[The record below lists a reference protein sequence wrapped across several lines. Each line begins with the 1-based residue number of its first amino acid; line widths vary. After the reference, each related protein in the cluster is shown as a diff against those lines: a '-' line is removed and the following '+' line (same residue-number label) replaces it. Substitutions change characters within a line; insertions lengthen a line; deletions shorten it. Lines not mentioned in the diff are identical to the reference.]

1 MTNKKRSTV
10 IGRGLSSLL
19 ENPNTDITSKSDVM
33 GKYVVGSVADISVSQ
48 IEANP
53 FQPRDQFD
61 EIALEELAESIKTH
75 GLIQPVTVRKLGFD
89 KYQLITGE
97 RRFRAAQIAGL
108 KEIPAYI
115 RIADDEQMLE
125 WALIENIHREDLNPI
140 EIALSYQRLVDEC
153 KLTQAELSEKVNSK
167 RSTVTNYLRLLKLPE
182 IIQKALKEEQLSMGH
197 ARAIAGIEESER
209 QLRIFNMI
217 VDQGLSVREAEKLTK
232 ETATEKTKKPPHKT
246 EVPYKVVEIKK
257 ILTDRFQTSVDIK
270 YRNKGK
276 GSIVISF
283 KSDDELNKII
293 AKMKQ

>member
-1 MTNKKRSTV
+1 M
-10 IGRGLSSLL
+10 GRGLSSLL
-19 ENPNTDITSKSDVM
+19 ENPETDITSKSDVM
-33 GKYVVGSVADISVSQ
+33 GKYVAGSVADISISQ

-61 EIALEELAESIKTH
+61 EIALDELAESIKMH
-75 GLIQPVTVRKLGFD
+75 GLIQPVTLRKLGFD

-108 KEIPAYI
+108 SEIPAYI
-115 RIADDEQMLE
+115 RIANDEEMLE

-153 KLTQAELSEKVNSK
+153 KLTQAQLSEKVNSK
-167 RSTVTNYLRLLKLPE
+167 RTTVTNYLRLLKLPDM
-182 IIQKALKEEQLSMGH
+182 IQKALKEERLSMGH
-197 ARAIAGIEESER
+197 ARAIAGIEEADR
-209 QLRIFNMI
+209 QMRIFNMI
-217 VDQGLSVREAEKLTK
+217 IDKDLSVREVEKLAK
-232 ETATEKTKKPPHKT
+232 ETAQEKTKKPKSKT
-246 EVPYKVVEIKK
+246 EVPYKIVEIKK
-257 ILTDRFQTSVDIK
+257 ILVDRFQAPVDIK

-293 AKMKQ
+293 ARMKQ

>member
-19 ENPNTDITSKSDVM
+19 VSPETDITTKGDVM
-33 GKYVVGSVADISVSQ
+33 GKYVAGSVAEVSIVQ

-53 FQPRDQFD
+53 FQPRDKFD
-61 EIALEELAESIKTH
+61 EDALNELAESIKLH
-75 GLIQPVTVRKLGFD
+75 GLIQPVTLRKLGFD

-108 KEIPAYI
+108 EQIPAYI

-153 KLTQAELSEKVNSK
+153 NLTQAELSDKVQSK
-167 RSTVTNYLRLLKLPE
+167 RSTVTNYLRLLKLPDL
-182 IIQKALKEEQLSMGH
+182 IQKALKDNKLSMGH
-197 ARAIAGIEESER
+197 ARAIAGIEEHDR

-217 VDQGLSVREAEKLTK
+217 IEKELSVREVEKLAK
-232 ETATEKTKKPPHKT
+232 ETATEKTKKPKSDT
-246 EVPYKVVEIKK
+246 DVPYKIIEIKK
-257 ILTDRFQTSVDIK
+257 ILTDRIQAPIDIK
-270 YRNKGK
+270 YRKKGK

-293 AKMKQ
+293 ARLK

>member
-1 MTNKKRSTV
+1 MTNNKKRSSV

-19 ENPNTDITSKSDVM
+19 ENPETDITTKSDIM
-33 GKYVVGSVADISVSQ
+33 GKYVAGSVADISIAQ

-61 EIALEELAESIKTH
+61 ELALEELSESIKLH
-75 GLIQPVTVRKLGFD
+75 GVIQPVTLRKLGFD

-97 RRFRAAQIAGL
+97 RRFRAAQLAGL
-108 KEIPAYI
+108 TEIPAYI

-140 EIALSYQRLVDEC
+140 DIAISYQRLVDEC
-153 KLTQAELSEKVNSK
+153 KLTQTELSQKVNSK
-167 RSTVTNYLRLLKLPE
+167 RSTVTNYLRLLKLPDL
-182 IIQKALKEEQLSMGH
+182 IQKALKDEKLSMGH
-197 ARAIAGIEESER
+197 ARAIAGIEEQDR
-209 QLRIFNMI
+209 QIRIFNMI
-217 VDQGLSVREAEKLTK
+217 IEKELSVREVEKLTK
-232 ETATEKTKKPPHKT
+232 ETAQEKSIKPKPKT
-246 EVPYKVVEIKK
+246 EVPYKIVEIKK
-257 ILTDRFQTSVDIK
+257 ILTDRIQAPVDIK

-293 AKMKQ
+293 ARLK

>member
-1 MTNKKRSTV
+1 MTNTKKRSSV

-19 ENPNTDITSKSDVM
+19 ESPETDITTKSDLM
-33 GKYVVGSVADISVSQ
+33 GKYVAGSVAEISVSQ

-61 EIALEELAESIKTH
+61 EIALEELAESIKMH
-75 GLIQPVTVRKLGFD
+75 GLIQPVTLRKLGFD

-97 RRFRAAQIAGL
+97 RRFRAAQLAGL

-140 EIALSYQRLVDEC
+140 DIAMSYQRLVDEC
-153 KLTQAELSEKVNSK
+153 KLTQTELSQKVNSK
-167 RSTVTNYLRLLKLPE
+167 RSTVTNYLRLLKLPDLV
-182 IIQKALKEEQLSMGH
+182 QKALKDEKLSMGH
-197 ARAIAGIEESER
+197 ARAIAGIEEQDR
-209 QLRIFNMI
+209 QIRIFNLI
-217 VDQGLSVREAEKLTK
+217 IEKDLSVREVEKLTK
-232 ETATEKTKKPPHKT
+232 ETAQEKTKKPKTKT
-246 EVPYKVVEIKK
+246 EVPYKIVEIKK
-257 ILTDRFQTSVDIK
+257 ILTDRIQAPVDIK

-293 AKMKQ
+293 ARLK

>member
-1 MTNKKRSTV
+1 MTNNKKRSSV

-19 ENPNTDITSKSDVM
+19 ENPETDITTKSDIM
-33 GKYVVGSVADISVSQ
+33 GKYVAGSVADISISQ

-61 EIALEELAESIKTH
+61 EIALEELSESIKLH
-75 GLIQPVTVRKLGFD
+75 GVIQPVTLRKLGFD

-97 RRFRAAQIAGL
+97 RRFRAAQLAGL
-108 KEIPAYI
+108 TEIPAYI

-140 EIALSYQRLVDEC
+140 DIAISYQRLVDEC
-153 KLTQAELSEKVNSK
+153 KLTQTELSQKVNSK
-167 RSTVTNYLRLLKLPE
+167 RSTVTNYLRLLKLPDL
-182 IIQKALKEEQLSMGH
+182 IQKALKDEKLSMGH
-197 ARAIAGIEESER
+197 ARAIAGIEEQDR
-209 QLRIFNMI
+209 QIRIFNMI
-217 VDQGLSVREAEKLTK
+217 IEKDLSVREVEKLTK
-232 ETATEKTKKPPHKT
+232 ETAQEKNVKPKPKT
-246 EVPYKVVEIKK
+246 EVPYKIVEIKK
-257 ILTDRFQTSVDIK
+257 ILTDRIQAPVDIK

-293 AKMKQ
+293 ARLK

>member
-1 MTNKKRSTV
+1 MTNTKKRSSV

-19 ENPNTDITSKSDVM
+19 ESPETDITSKSDLM
-33 GKYVVGSVADISVSQ
+33 GKYVAGSVADISVSQ

-61 EIALEELAESIKTH
+61 EIALEELAESIKLH
-75 GLIQPVTVRKLGFD
+75 GLIQPVTLRKLGFD

-97 RRFRAAQIAGL
+97 RRFRAAQLAGL

-140 EIALSYQRLVDEC
+140 DIAMSYQRLVDEC
-153 KLTQAELSEKVNSK
+153 KLTQVELSQKVNSK
-167 RSTVTNYLRLLKLPE
+167 RSTVTNYLRLLKLPDLV
-182 IIQKALKEEQLSMGH
+182 QKALKDEKLSMGH
-197 ARAIAGIEESER
+197 ARAIAGIEELDR
-209 QLRIFNMI
+209 QIRIFNLI
-217 VDQGLSVREAEKLTK
+217 IEKDLSVREVEKLTK
-232 ETATEKTKKPPHKT
+232 ETAQEKTKKPKSKT
-246 EVPYKVVEIKK
+246 EVPYKIVEIKK
-257 ILTDRFQTSVDIK
+257 ILTDRIQAPVDIK
-270 YRNKGK
+270 YHNKGK

-293 AKMKQ
+293 ARLK

>member
-1 MTNKKRSTV
+1 MTNKKRSSV
-10 IGRGLSSLL
+10 MGRGLSSLL
-19 ENPNTDITSKSDVM
+19 ENPETDITSKSDVM
-33 GKYVVGSVADISVSQ
+33 GKYVAGSVADISISQ

-61 EIALEELAESIKTH
+61 EIALDELAESIKMH
-75 GLIQPVTVRKLGFD
+75 GLIQPVTLRKLGFD

-108 KEIPAYI
+108 SEIPAYI
-115 RIADDEQMLE
+115 RIANDEEMLE

-153 KLTQAELSEKVNSK
+153 KLTQAQLSEKVNSK
-167 RSTVTNYLRLLKLPE
+167 RTTVTNYLRLLKLPDM
-182 IIQKALKEEQLSMGH
+182 IQKALKEERLSMGH
-197 ARAIAGIEESER
+197 ARAIAGIEEADR
-209 QLRIFNMI
+209 QMRIFNMI
-217 VDQGLSVREAEKLTK
+217 IDKDLSVREVEKLAK
-232 ETATEKTKKPPHKT
+232 ETAHEKTKKPKSKT
-246 EVPYKVVEIKK
+246 EVPYKIVEIKK
-257 ILTDRFQTSVDIK
+257 ILVDRFQAPVDIK

-293 AKMKQ
+293 ARMKQ

>member
-1 MTNKKRSTV
+1 M
-10 IGRGLSSLL
+10 GRGLSSLL
-19 ENPNTDITSKSDVM
+19 ENPETDITSKSDVM
-33 GKYVVGSVADISVSQ
+33 GKYVAGSVADISISQ

-61 EIALEELAESIKTH
+61 EIALDELAESIKMH
-75 GLIQPVTVRKLGFD
+75 GLIQPVTLRKLGFD

-108 KEIPAYI
+108 SEIPAYI
-115 RIADDEQMLE
+115 RIANDEEMLE

-153 KLTQAELSEKVNSK
+153 KLTQAQLSEKVNSK
-167 RSTVTNYLRLLKLPE
+167 RTTVTNYLRLLKLPDM
-182 IIQKALKEEQLSMGH
+182 IQKALKEERLSMGH
-197 ARAIAGIEESER
+197 ARAIAGIEEADR
-209 QLRIFNMI
+209 QMRIFNMI
-217 VDQGLSVREAEKLTK
+217 IDKDLSVREVEKLAK
-232 ETATEKTKKPPHKT
+232 ETAHEKTKKPKSKT
-246 EVPYKVVEIKK
+246 EVPYKIVEIKK
-257 ILTDRFQTSVDIK
+257 ILVDRFQAPVDIK

-293 AKMKQ
+293 ARMKQ

>member
-1 MTNKKRSTV
+1 MTNKKRSSV
-10 IGRGLSSLL
+10 MGRGLSSLL
-19 ENPNTDITSKSDVM
+19 ENPDTDITTKSDIM
-33 GKYVVGSVADISVSQ
+33 GKYVAGAVTNISLSQ

-61 EIALEELAESIKTH
+61 ESALDELAESIKMH
-75 GLIQPVTVRKLGFD
+75 GLIQPVTLRKLGFD

-140 EIALSYQRLVDEC
+140 DIALSYQRLVDEC

-167 RSTVTNYLRLLKLPE
+167 RSTVTNYLRLLKLPDL
-182 IIQKALKEEQLSMGH
+182 IQKALKENKLSMGH
-197 ARAIAGIEESER
+197 ARAIAGIEDNDR
-209 QLRIFNMI
+209 QIQIFNI
-217 VDQGLSVREAEKLTK
+217 IIEKDLSVREVERLAK
-232 ETATEKTKKPPHKT
+232 ETSQEKVKQPKPKAD
-246 EVPYKVVEIKK
+246 VPYKIVEIKK
-257 ILTDRFQTSVDIK
+257 LLVERVQAPVDIK

-283 KSDDELNKII
+283 RSDDELNKII
-293 AKMKQ
+293 ARLK

>member
-1 MTNKKRSTV
+1 MTNTKKRSSV

-19 ENPNTDITSKSDVM
+19 ENPETDITTKSDIM
-33 GKYVVGSVADISVSQ
+33 GKYVAGSVADISISQ

-61 EIALEELAESIKTH
+61 EIALEELSESIKLH
-75 GLIQPVTVRKLGFD
+75 GVIQPVTLRKLGFD

-97 RRFRAAQIAGL
+97 RRFRAAQLAGL

-140 EIALSYQRLVDEC
+140 DIAISYQRLVDEC
-153 KLTQAELSEKVNSK
+153 KLTQNELSQKVNSK
-167 RSTVTNYLRLLKLPE
+167 RSTVTNYLRLLKLPDL
-182 IIQKALKEEQLSMGH
+182 IQKALKDEKLSMGH
-197 ARAIAGIEESER
+197 ARAIAGIEEQDR
-209 QLRIFNMI
+209 QIRIFNMI
-217 VDQGLSVREAEKLTK
+217 IEKDLSVREVEKLTK
-232 ETATEKTKKPPHKT
+232 ETAQVKNVKPKPKT
-246 EVPYKVVEIKK
+246 EVPYKIVEIKK
-257 ILTDRFQTSVDIK
+257 ILTDRVQAPVDIK

-293 AKMKQ
+293 ARLK

>member
-19 ENPNTDITSKSDVM
+19 ENPDTDITSKSDVM
-33 GKYVVGSVADISVSQ
+33 GKYVVGSVAEISVSQ

-197 ARAIAGIEESER
+197 ARAIAGIEEAER

-217 VDQGLSVREAEKLTK
+217 VDQGLSVR
-232 ETATEKTKKPPHKT
+232 
-246 EVPYKVVEIKK
+246 
-257 ILTDRFQTSVDIK
+257 
-270 YRNKGK
+270 
-276 GSIVISF
+276 
-283 KSDDELNKII
+283 
-293 AKMKQ
+293 

>member
-19 ENPNTDITSKSDVM
+19 ENPDTDITSKGDVM
-33 GKYVVGSVADISVSQ
+33 GKYVVGSVAEISVSQ

-53 FQPRDQFD
+53 FQPRDRFD
-61 EIALEELAESIKTH
+61 EIALDELTESIKTH

-89 KYQLITGE
+89 RYQLITGE
-97 RRFRAAQIAGL
+97 RRFRAAQLAGL

-115 RIADDEQMLE
+115 RVTDDEQMLE

-182 IIQKALKEEQLSMGH
+182 LIQKALKEEQLSMGH

-217 VDQGLSVREAEKLTK
+217 IGQGLSVRETEKLTK
-232 ETATEKTKKPPHKT
+232 ETAVEKTKKPQPKT
-246 EVPYKVVEIKK
+246 EVPYKIVEIKK

-293 AKMKQ
+293 ARMKQ